1 MTDSTTQETIAKA
14 ATETLEQVKYQ
25 NVFTKFLHEFAVFFS
40 LFSPIIFAQIWCVI
54 CHKKKLQKK
63 PDTIQEVAEETQK
76 KKWSPP
82 PKKKMVKAVS
92 VQTEDVEKSPSPP
105 PEEEVEPIELE
116 TRETQVF

>member
-1 MTDSTTQETIAKA
+1 M
-14 ATETLEQVKYQ
+14 
-25 NVFTKFLHEFAVFFS
+25 FFAWVCSVFS
-40 LFSPIIFAQIWCVI
+40 LFFLQTSLHKFGVWFAT
-54 CHKKKLQKK
+54 KKLQKK

-82 PKKKMVKAVS
+82 AKKIMVKAVS

-116 TRETQVF
+116 TRETQVFWHFFLKKALDLRLKIDL